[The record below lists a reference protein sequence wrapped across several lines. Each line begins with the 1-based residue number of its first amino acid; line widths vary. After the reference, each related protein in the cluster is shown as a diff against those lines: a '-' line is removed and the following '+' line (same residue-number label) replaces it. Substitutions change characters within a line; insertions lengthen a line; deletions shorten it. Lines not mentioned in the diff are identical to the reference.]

1 MDGMQR
7 TSVER
12 PQVTAILPGLVRFR
26 NRPYWEVIEQALSE
40 GRDGVVFRNTFDP
53 VPNTTNYIVFDPAN
67 IRSRFAAFRDGN
79 SRNILAGLGGG
90 VAIMAQGDER

>member
-26 NRPYWEVIEQALSE
+26 YRGEEHEITTLKDGFAPCAMHPETLDVWLHGFVEGQRNR
-40 GRDGVVFRNTFDP
+40 
-53 VPNTTNYIVFDPAN
+53 
-67 IRSRFAAFRDGN
+67 
-79 SRNILAGLGGG
+79 
-90 VAIMAQGDER
+90 